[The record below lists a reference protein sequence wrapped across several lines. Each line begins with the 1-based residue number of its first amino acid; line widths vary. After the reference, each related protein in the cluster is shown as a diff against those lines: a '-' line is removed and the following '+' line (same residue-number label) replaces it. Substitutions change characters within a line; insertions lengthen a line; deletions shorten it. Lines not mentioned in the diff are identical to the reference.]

1 MMSRIKADKQYNV
14 LYLKGELDAHSLNE
28 IWSTQHS
35 ILNGVTTIDVAQ
47 LTRVDSS
54 GLATLVYFCTKYQTK
69 LMGINP
75 QLQTLIA
82 LYDLQPVIMV

>member
-1 MMSRIKADKQYNV
+1 MSRISAENQQQV

-28 IWSTQHS
+28 IWATQKS
-35 ILNGVTTIDVAQ
+35 LFNGTKSIDVAQ

-54 GLATLVYFCTKYQTK
+54 GLATLVYFCIKYQLQLT
-69 LMGINP
+69 GINP

-82 LYDLQPVIMV
+82 LYDLQPVLTN